1 MPWVQVLLE
10 HLAAWVRSAQ
20 QELLA
25 PLVLEELVAQLVRPV
40 PEALQVR

>member
-1 MPWVQVLLE
+1 VPLE
-10 HLAAWVRSAQ
+10 QLV
-20 QELLA
+20 